1 MNKNS
6 TAALAQDGDIKYPA
20 RCKRLACEAG
30 LSIVIGMKARFVPP
44 AKSSR
49 VTTCFGLVILD
60 SQKIGNLSIR
70 SFRKAPACLNIKTS
84 YPLLLRIFQKLN
96 SENQ

>member
-20 RCKRLACEAG
+20 RCKRLACEAE

-49 VTTCFGLVILD
+49 VTTRFGLVILD
-60 SQKIGNLSIR
+60 SQKIGNLSLSEASGR
-70 SFRKAPACLNIKTS
+70 
-84 YPLLLRIFQKLN
+84 LLHA
-96 SENQ
+96 